1 MSSTNEVIDLTG
13 ESASGATQPVDLTQS
28 DDEAAPAAKRHRAE
42 PLAKLLVGTAGIAR
56 GSLDAHQA
64 ALSFVEINSTG
75 YGTPAA
81 TTIASWARKSARG
94 FVVGLKAPQAIT
106 HRKRLDDAAA
116 TRDFMAAVAPLGQNL
131 GPILFQTPRTLRCD
145 LEKLRRLRAAVGPG
159 VKVALEFRHASWR
172 DDPAVLAFLRAEDW
186 ALVDH
191 PNSVGRATVGN
202 RSGGRSST
210 GHREYAAEPVGR
222 SPRTASW
229 DYVRVHGLNDE
240 HRYRY
245 SAEELAEI
253 ARQVHDLRRRRACDT
268 VFISFINDD
277 ATGAGADNA
286 VACAELIHGLAGE
299 AVPRP
304 PKSSRTMRD
313 FFDRK

>member
-159 VKVALEFRHASWR
+159 VEVCAKSISRRVAATPRIGPLFTRDYVSQVKVALEFRHASWR

-240 HRYRY
+240 HRY
-245 SAEELAEI
+245 ST
-253 ARQVHDLRRRRACDT
+253 ARKDTSTAAVRRHTAASTRPLQVPVLRR
-268 VFISFINDD
+268 
-277 ATGAGADNA
+277 GARGN
-286 VACAELIHGLAGE
+286 
-299 AVPRP
+299 R
-304 PKSSRTMRD
+304 
-313 FFDRK
+313 